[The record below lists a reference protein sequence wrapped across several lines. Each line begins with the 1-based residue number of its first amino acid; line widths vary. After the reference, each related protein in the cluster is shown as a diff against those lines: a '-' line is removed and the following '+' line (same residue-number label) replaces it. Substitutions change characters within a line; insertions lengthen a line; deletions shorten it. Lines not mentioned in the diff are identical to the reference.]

1 MRVSMRPWP
10 FSTVVFVTEFV
21 RRRGFE
27 IGVDLRFQRRLIAFQ
42 RQQKIGLVLD
52 DLGGDVDLAAHGVDG
67 DESAFELPRLR
78 PVDRAATGM
87 AVISLVFSGT
97 LSCARTRRAL
107 VA

>member
-10 FSTVVFVTEFV
+10 FSTVVLRDQLVL
-21 RRRGFE
+21 RRGVE
-27 IGVDLRFQRRLIAFQ
+27 IGFRPPLPSSADCPSAATENRLW
-42 RQQKIGLVLD
+42 LD
-52 DLGGDVDLAAHGVDG
+52 DLGGDVDLTTHGVDG
-67 DESAFELPRLR
+67 DEGAFELPGLGQL
-78 PVDRAATGM
+78 VEQIGM